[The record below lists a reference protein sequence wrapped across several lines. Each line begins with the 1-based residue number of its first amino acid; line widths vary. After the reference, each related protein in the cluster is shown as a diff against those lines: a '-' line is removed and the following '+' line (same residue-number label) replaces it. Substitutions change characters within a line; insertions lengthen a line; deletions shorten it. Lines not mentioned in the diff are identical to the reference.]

1 MEDLKNKFNKL
12 SEEFTAFK
20 KDQENSPISIVRVVK
35 IIPIFQFNF
44 NFFILE

>member
-20 KDQENSPISIVRVVK
+20 KDQENSPISIVLVDKLITIV
-35 IIPIFQFNF
+35 PV
-44 NFFILE
+44 